1 MKIVKTIRMENVHR
15 RTVRIPKDLDNKLKN
30 EAQKQGVSENL
41 LIVTLIAEKLKVSIS
56 DY

>member
-15 RTVRIPKDLDNKLKN
+15 RTVRIPKDLDGKLKK